1 MISEEINV
9 RLLVQ
14 NAPNILED
22 CWSVLN
28 WLETMGESESLAA
41 LKIRSA
47 INMLKH
53 AGVSEL
59 ITDFPD
65 EANTLPPDFSLTTTD
80 IND

>member
-1 MISEEINV
+1 MLKEEVNV
-9 RLLVQ
+9 HRLVQ

-28 WLETMGESESLAA
+28 WLEIMGESESVAG

-47 INMLKH
+47 INLLKY
-53 AGVSEL
+53 AGVSEPVKEFSAE
-59 ITDFPD
+59 TNAF
-65 EANTLPPDFSLTTTD
+65 PPDFSLTTTD